1 MTETPVYTREATGL
15 VREIGP
21 WSALFVSWNAYSV
34 AIGSVLIFLVSLYLY
49 PGAEMVSSIIIGFL
63 LITVLSLIYYIFMS
77 AMPRSGGEYVFISRT
92 VSPVLGF
99 TINWA
104 YTISFMLYFGPL
116 MSFVYVPLVISP
128 SLTFMGLV
136 TNTAWLTNFGAW
148 ISASTGLFV
157 FCAVFYILIALLL
170 SFGLR
175 PTIRVSGILF
185 WISTAAMAIMTI
197 TFAITPNSVWITQ
210 VNNFILTYTGKP
222 DFYQFVINSASTSGL
237 TVPPYN
243 LSDTFGS
250 LIISYVTY
258 QGVWFTAYYAG
269 ELKRTSRSLLSGMI
283 GAGALGMVQLALITL
298 FAIPMLGRNFIVSL
312 AYDFFANPNALAP
325 YLPSGLV
332 PSTPFYA
339 LVLNSNPIV
348 QWIIAV
354 GFIVAAWSSILGI
367 WLPLSRNVFAW
378 SFDKVV
384 PTALAYVD
392 SKFHSPLGTNILIL
406 VAAEVGLA
414 LTVFTPLFGWINQ
427 LLFAFIVLAAIG
439 VVAIVFPFTK
449 KEIYERTALR
459 HSVAGIPLVSILGII
474 LTVFSVYGEYIS
486 ATNSF
491 ISGPLT
497 LQTWGIVYFI
507 FALGPIIYYSAR
519 AYHKRQGIDIAMI
532 FKQIPP
538 E

>member
-1 MTETPVYTREATGL
+1 MFTREATGL

-21 WSALFVSWNAYSV
+21 WSALYVSWNAYSV
-34 AIGSVLIFLVSLYLY
+34 AIGTVLIFLISLYLY
-49 PGAEMVSSIIIGFL
+49 PGAEMVSSIIIGFI
-63 LITVLSLIYYIFMS
+63 LIAILSLIYYVFMS
-77 AMPRSGGEYVFISRT
+77 AMPRSGGEYVFISRA
-92 VSPVLGF
+92 VNPVLGF

-136 TNTAWLTNFGAW
+136 TNTGWLTNFGGW
-148 ISASTGLFV
+148 IVTPTGLFA
-157 FCAVFYILIALLL
+157 FCAVFYVLIALAL

-175 PTIRVSGILF
+175 PTVRISGILF
-185 WISTAAMAIMTI
+185 WLSTAAMVIMII
-197 TFAITPNSVWITQ
+197 TFATTPNSVWIDK
-210 VNNFILTYTGKP
+210 VNSFILTYTGKP
-222 DFYQFVINSASTSGL
+222 DFYKFVISSASTSGL

-243 LSDTFGS
+243 LTDTFGS

-269 ELKRTSRSLLSGMI
+269 ELKRSNRSLMSGMI
-283 GAGALGMVQLALITL
+283 GAGALGMAQLAIVAAL
-298 FAIPMLGRNFIVSL
+298 AIPMLGRNFIVSL
-312 AYDFFANPNALAP
+312 AYLFYSNPSVLAP

-339 LVLNSNPIV
+339 LVLNSNPII
-348 QWIIAV
+348 QWIIAL

-378 SFDKVV
+378 SFDRVV
-384 PTALAYVD
+384 PTAFAYVD
-392 SKFHSPLGTNILIL
+392 SRFHSPLGTNLLIL
-406 VAAEVGLA
+406 AAAEVGLA
-414 LTVFTPLFGWINQ
+414 LTIFTPLFGWINQ
-427 LLFAFIVLAAIG
+427 LLFAFIVLAVIG
-439 VVAIVFPFTK
+439 VVAIIFPFTK
-449 KEIYERTALR
+449 KEIYEKTALR
-459 HSVAGIPLVSILGII
+459 HSIGGIPLVTILGII
-474 LTVFSVYGEYIS
+474 LAVFSVYGEYVS

-497 LQTWGIVYFI
+497 LQTWGIVFFT
-507 FALGPIIYYSAR
+507 FALGPIIYYAAR
-519 AYHKRQGIDIAMI
+519 AYHKRHGIDIGMI

-538 E
+538 D